1 MHPGLTSEF
10 MGFPLYH
17 IGDETSIMGFD
28 LESMETLRLT
38 KQVHLHIQ
46 LYSLKLFIFIKG
58 DWEHKVLS
66 FLTLRN
72 FCHLNISY

>member
-1 MHPGLTSEF
+1 
-10 MGFPLYH
+10 
-17 IGDETSIMGFD
+17 MGFD
-28 LESMETLRLT
+28 LESMERLRLT

-58 DWEHKVLS
+58 HWEHKVLS

-72 FCHLNISY
+72 FCHLNMLLILYICNHLIFFNLAEFLKYVS